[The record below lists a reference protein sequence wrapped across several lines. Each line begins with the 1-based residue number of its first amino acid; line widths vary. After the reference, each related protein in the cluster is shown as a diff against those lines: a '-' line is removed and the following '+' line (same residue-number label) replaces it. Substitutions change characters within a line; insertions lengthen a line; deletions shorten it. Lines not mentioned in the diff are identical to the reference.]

1 MRRAPTGGLRDV
13 GGEGVALRAG
23 AQRGG
28 QFQER
33 GDRLVQGVAA
43 GVVPLGA
50 QGLDGGL
57 GQGVL
62 GPQGGAGF
70 LAGLGPGVLGGAVQG
85 DAAVVAAGH
94 PGGVMAA
101 DGHPAAG
108 AGEPSP
114 AGSTQACHFLP
125 SATRA
130 ARTTRSGPRS
140 PPTRSSPCGRTPPH
154 ETTSRRLV
162 RKFPGVHWRTCRLQR
177 YDQADPATV
186 IKVRLHCGF

>member
-1 MRRAPTGGLRDV
+1 VELADDV

-28 QFQER
+28 QFQFQER

-50 QGLDGGL
+50 QGLDASL

-70 LAGLGPGVLGGAVQG
+70 LAGLRPGVLGDAVQG

-94 PGGVMAA
+94 PGAVVAA
-101 DGHPAAG
+101 DGHPAAD
-108 AGEPSP
+108 AGEPVLLAGRVDPDVPLP
-114 AGSTQACHFLP
+114 AVLVWRGC
-125 SATRA
+125 R
-130 ARTTRSGPRS
+130 RRS
-140 PPTRSSPCGRTPPH
+140 
-154 ETTSRRLV
+154 TSR
-162 RKFPGVHWRTCRLQR
+162 
-177 YDQADPATV
+177 
-186 IKVRLHCGF
+186 